1 MRFSILIFVLL
12 TTLSFINAYADNIL
26 SIEIELNP
34 PGTDAGNEWIKI
46 CNVSN
51 QDISV
56 NNWKVYSESQGI
68 QLNGVL
74 RYGDC
79 TIATHNKQWL
89 DNEDEHVNIYDDKGN
104 LVWSSP
110 ALYDTKNDDFTLK
123 FNIQYNNSSSP
134 NNSSSNT
141 NNTPKTDIIKTI
153 KIDAFAELLYIVD
166 GDTVEVRILNGKLVG
181 VNTIRLADINAPE
194 MSTDEGK
201 KSKEFLASLLNSLKD
216 KHLYID
222 IDDKYTYDK
231 YNRIVAVVYYKD
243 GNKLINLNKYL
254 VEQGHAAI
262 RDYDNEFDPSEFE
275 VINDYNKFDMPMISN
290 INTSTSKLSNITVTI
305 DGKEYTIDASLTNG
319 KITNIIAE
327 PNVATLTLSTMMDS
341 DGQLTITLPRTFL
354 DSLTGGCSGNDDAF
368 VILLDNQSEFAEENN
383 TSDARKLTINV
394 PMGTE
399 EVAIVGTC
407 MVPEFSTLVT
417 IVLVVAVSAIII
429 MTRKNI
435 IPLRY

>member
-1 MRFSILIFVLL
+1 MRPNILIFVLL
-12 TTLSFINAYADNIL
+12 TTPLSFVNVYADNVL

-34 PGTDAGNEWIKI
+34 PGTDSGNEWIKV

-51 QDISV
+51 KDISV
-56 NNWKVYSESQGI
+56 NNWKVYSKSRDI

-74 RYGDC
+74 KYGDC
-79 TIATHNKQWL
+79 TIAAHSKQWL
-89 DNEDEHVNIYDDKGN
+89 DNEDEHVKIYDDKGN

-123 FNIQYNNSSSP
+123 FSIQYNDSSSP

-141 NNTPKTDIIKTI
+141 NNTPKTDITKTI
-153 KIDAFAELLYIVD
+153 KIDSFAELSYIVD
-166 GDTVEVRILNGKLVG
+166 GDTIEVRILNGKLVG
-181 VNTIRLADINAPE
+181 VNTIRFADIDAPE
-194 MSTDEGK
+194 MSTEEGK

-216 KHLYID
+216 KNLYID

-231 YNRIVAVVYYKD
+231 YNRIIAVVYYKD
-243 GNKLINLNKYL
+243 GNTLINLNKYL
-254 VEQGHAAI
+254 VEQGYAVI

-275 VINDYNKFDMPMISN
+275 VINEYNEFDTFMIL
-290 INTSTSKLSNITVTI
+290 NTSTSESSNVTVTI
-305 DGKEYTIDASLTNG
+305 DGKEYTIDAKLTNG
-319 KITNIIAE
+319 KITNVIAE
-327 PNVATLTLSTMMDS
+327 PNVATLTLTTMMNS

-354 DSLTGGCSGNDDAF
+354 DSLTEGCSGNDEDF
-368 VILLDNQSEFAEENN
+368 VILLDGQTEFVEEES
-383 TSDARKLTINV
+383 TSDARKLTIDV

-417 IVLVVAVSAIII
+417 IVLIVAVSAIII
-429 MTRKNI
+429 MTRKSI